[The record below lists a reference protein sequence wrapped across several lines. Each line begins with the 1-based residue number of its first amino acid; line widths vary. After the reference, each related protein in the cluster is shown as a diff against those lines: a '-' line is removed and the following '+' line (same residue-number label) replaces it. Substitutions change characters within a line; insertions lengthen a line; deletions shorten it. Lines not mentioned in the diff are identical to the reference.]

1 MANPPATLS
10 HGDLASGAWNV
21 LSGSFLRRRTLEDG
35 GPMAATTATIARHG
49 LSERG
54 NLPFIIGASSVGTLI
69 EWYDFY
75 LYGVLAA
82 FFSKHFFSPALDPNV
97 AFIASLFVFWT
108 GFLVRPFGAIVFG
121 HLGDLIGRKFTFM
134 LTLLLM
140 GAATFI
146 VGLLPG
152 YSTIGALAPILL
164 VSMRVLQGLALGGEY
179 GGAAPYIAEHSPDGR
194 RGFYTSWIQTTA
206 TMGIV
211 LALLVILNCRL
222 SFGAQASGEW
232 GWSVPFLLSA
242 LLVALSGYIRLK
254 LEESPL
260 FARLKEQGKAS
271 TNPAADSFLSGGKNW
286 GLMLVAL
293 FGATA
298 PEGVVWYT
306 GQFYALFYLTTVLKV
321 NYVTVYIIMMIALTF
336 GAPFFVAFGS
346 LSDRIGRRNIMTLG
360 FALAVVTYWP
370 VFTWLGTFKDNP
382 FVLGVLVFYM
392 VILVTMVYGPIA
404 AFLVELF
411 PARIRYTSM
420 SLPYHV
426 GNGVFGSLVP
436 AAGASIAAYTGIAL
450 SGLFYPMGIAALGV
464 VVSLAFLREPYHR
477 VKIWDEVGGSQ

>member
-1 MANPPATLS
+1 MASIAQT
-10 HGDLASGAWNV
+10 SGP
-21 LSGSFLRRRTLEDG
+21 S
-35 GPMAATTATIARHG
+35 AAVRA
-49 LSERG
+49 

-75 LYGVLAA
+75 LYGVLAV
-82 FFSKHFFSPALDPNV
+82 FFSKHFFSPGIDPNI
-97 AFIASLFVFWT
+97 AFILSLAVFWT

-140 GAATFI
+140 GSATFI

-152 YSTIGALAPILL
+152 YETLGTLAPVLL
-164 VSMRVLQGLALGGEY
+164 VLMRVVQGLALGGEY
-179 GGAAPYIAEHSPDGR
+179 GGAATYIAEHAPDGK
-194 RGFYTSWIQTTA
+194 RGLYTSWIQTTA

-211 LALLVILNCRL
+211 LALFVILMCRL
-222 SFGAQASGEW
+222 GFGEPTFADW
-232 GWSVPFLLSA
+232 GWRVPFLISAILVLLSI
-242 LLVALSGYIRLK
+242 YIRLK

-260 FARLKEQGKAS
+260 FARLREQGKAS
-271 TNPAADSFLSGGKNW
+271 ANPAKESFTSGKNW
-286 GLMLVAL
+286 GLILLAL

-306 GQFYALFYLTTVLKV
+306 GQFYALFYMTTVLKIP
-321 NYVTVYIIMMIALTF
+321 YVTVYVLMMIVLTL
-336 GAPFFVAFGS
+336 GAPFFIVFGA
-346 LSDRIGRRNIMTLG
+346 LSDKIGRRNIMTLG
-360 FALAVVTYWP
+360 FALAVISYWP
-370 VFTWLGTFKDNP
+370 VFTWMGAVKDNP
-382 FVLGVLVFYM
+382 FLLGVLVFYM

-426 GNGVFGSLVP
+426 GNGVFGGLVP
-436 AAGASIAAYTGIAL
+436 LAGASIAAATGVAL
-450 SGLFYPMGIAALGV
+450 GGLFYPMGIAAIGV
-464 VVSLAFLREPYHR
+464 VVSLAGLKARTDE
-477 VKIWDEVGGSQ
+477 VKIWDEVDGAPPLVPDQP

>member
-1 MANPPATLS
+1 MTSTAHAAPAFAAPRLS
-10 HGDLASGAWNV
+10 
-21 LSGSFLRRRTLEDG
+21 
-35 GPMAATTATIARHG
+35 
-49 LSERG
+49 
-54 NLPFIIGASSVGTLI
+54 LPFIIGASSVGTLI

-75 LYGVLAA
+75 LYGVLAV

-140 GAATFI
+140 GAATFV

-152 YSTIGALAPILL
+152 YDTIGVLAPVLL

-179 GGAAPYIAEHSPDGR
+179 GGAATYIAEHSPDGK

-206 TMGIV
+206 TLGIV
-211 LALLVILNCRL
+211 LALLVILVCRIG
-222 SFGAQASGEW
+222 FGDQAFGDW
-232 GWSVPFLLSA
+232 AWRVPFLISAVLVILSI
-242 LLVALSGYIRLK
+242 YIRLK

-260 FARLKEQGKAS
+260 YARLKEQGKAS
-271 TNPAADSFLSGGKNW
+271 QNPALESFSSGKNW
-286 GLMLVAL
+286 GLILIAL

-306 GQFYALFYLTTVLKV
+306 GQFYTLFYLTTVVKV
-321 NYVTVYIIMMIALTF
+321 PYVTVYIIMMVALTL
-336 GAPFFVAFGS
+336 GAPFFIVFGG

-360 FALAVVTYWP
+360 FALAVISYWP

-382 FVLGVLVFYM
+382 VVLTVLVFYM

-426 GNGVFGSLVP
+426 GNGVFGGLVP

-450 SGLFYPMGIAALGV
+450 SGLFYPMGIAAIGV
-464 VVSLAFLREPYHR
+464 IVSLAFLRESTHHVR
-477 VKIWDEVGGSQ
+477 IWEEVGGAPPLVPDQP

>member
-1 MANPPATLS
+1 
-10 HGDLASGAWNV
+10 
-21 LSGSFLRRRTLEDG
+21 
-35 GPMAATTATIARHG
+35 MAAFASTANRSSAVPKQS
-49 LSERG
+49 LS
-54 NLPFIIGASSVGTLI
+54 FIIGASSVGTLI

-75 LYGVLAA
+75 LYGVLAV
-82 FFSKHFFSPALDPNV
+82 FFSKQFFSPNLNETTAL
-97 AFIASLFVFWT
+97 ILSLLVFWT
-108 GFLVRPFGAIVFG
+108 GFAVRPFGAVVFG

-140 GAATFI
+140 GASTFV

-152 YSTIGALAPILL
+152 FDAIGTLAPILL
-164 VSMRVLQGLALGGEY
+164 VAMRVLQGLALGGEY
-179 GGAAPYIAEHSPDGR
+179 GGAATYIAEHAPDGR

-211 LALLVILNCRL
+211 LALLVILICRQ
-222 SFGAQASGEW
+222 SFGDQTFGDR
-232 GWSVPFLLSA
+232 GWRVPFLISAALVLLSI
-242 LLVALSGYIRLK
+242 YIRLR

-260 FARLKEQGKAS
+260 YAKLKDQGKAS
-271 TNPAADSFLSGGKNW
+271 RNPALESFSSGRNW
-286 GLMLVAL
+286 GLILLAL

-306 GQFYALFYLTTVLKV
+306 GQFYALFYMSAVLKI
-321 NYVTVYIIMMIALTF
+321 NYVTVYTVMMIALTL
-336 GAPFFVAFGS
+336 GAPFFVVFGA

-360 FALAVVTYWP
+360 FALAVISYWP

-382 FVLGVLVFYM
+382 VVLTILVFYM

-426 GNGVFGSLVP
+426 GNGVFGGLVP
-436 AAGASIAAYTGIAL
+436 AAGTWVAAITGAAL
-450 SGLFYPMGIAALGV
+450 SGLFYPMGVAAIGV
-464 VVSLAFLREPYHR
+464 VVSLAFIREPTHR
-477 VKIWDEVGGSQ
+477 VSIWEEVGGRPPLPDQP

>member
-1 MANPPATLS
+1 MASIAQ
-10 HGDLASGAWNV
+10 A
-21 LSGSFLRRRTLEDG
+21 G
-35 GPMAATTATIARHG
+35 GPSASVRA
-49 LSERG
+49 
-54 NLPFIIGASSVGTLI
+54 NLPFIITASSVGTLI

-75 LYGVLAA
+75 LYGVLAV
-82 FFSKHFFSPALDPNV
+82 FFSKHFFSSAMDPTL
-97 AFIASLFVFWT
+97 AFIASLAVFWT
-108 GFLVRPFGAIVFG
+108 GFLVRPFGAVVFG

-140 GAATFI
+140 GASTFV

-152 YSTIGALAPILL
+152 YDSIGALAPMLL
-164 VSMRVLQGLALGGEY
+164 VLMRVIQGLALGGEY
-179 GGAAPYIAEHSPDGR
+179 GGAATYISEHAPDGR

-211 LALLVILNCRL
+211 LALLVILGCRL
-222 SFGAQASGEW
+222 GFGDQAFGDW
-232 GWSVPFLLSA
+232 AWRVPFWISAILVILSI
-242 LLVALSGYIRLK
+242 YIRLK

-271 TNPAADSFLSGGKNW
+271 SNPAVESFSSGKNW
-286 GLMLVAL
+286 GLILLAL

-306 GQFYALFYLTTVLKV
+306 GQFYALFYMQTVLKV
-321 NYVTVYIIMMIALTF
+321 PYITVYILMMVVLTLA
-336 GAPFFVAFGS
+336 APFFVVFGA
-346 LSDRIGRRNIMTLG
+346 LSDKIGRRNIMTLG
-360 FALAVVTYWP
+360 FLLAALTYWP
-370 VFTWLGTFKDNP
+370 VFSWMAAVKDNA
-382 FVLGVLVFYM
+382 FLLGVLVFYM

-426 GNGVFGSLVP
+426 GNGVFGGLVP
-436 AAGASIAAYTGIAL
+436 LAGASIAAAFGGPLY
-450 SGLFYPMGIAALGV
+450 GLFYPIGIAALGV
-464 VVSLAFLREPYHR
+464 VVSIAGLPARTND
-477 VKIWDEVGGSQ
+477 VQIWDEVGGAPPLVPDQP